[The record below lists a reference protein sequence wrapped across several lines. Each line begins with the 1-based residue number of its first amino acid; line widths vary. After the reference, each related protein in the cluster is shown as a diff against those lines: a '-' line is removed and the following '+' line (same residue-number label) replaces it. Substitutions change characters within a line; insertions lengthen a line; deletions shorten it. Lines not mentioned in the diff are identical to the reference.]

1 VANELARRLQQDV
14 ASSNQEVEP
23 SDRALGVS
31 GGTLGEPAAAC
42 FLASFLACFR
52 SRRSRTAFSRLSFA
66 IVVFFLELEAMCFR
80 PCL

>member
-1 VANELARRLQQDV
+1 MHWHV
-14 ASSNQEVEP
+14 ASTDQGVDS
-23 SDRALGVS
+23 SGRAVGAS
-31 GGTLGEPAAAC
+31 GGPLGGSAAAC

-66 IVVFFLELEAMCFR
+66 IVVFFLEFEATRFR